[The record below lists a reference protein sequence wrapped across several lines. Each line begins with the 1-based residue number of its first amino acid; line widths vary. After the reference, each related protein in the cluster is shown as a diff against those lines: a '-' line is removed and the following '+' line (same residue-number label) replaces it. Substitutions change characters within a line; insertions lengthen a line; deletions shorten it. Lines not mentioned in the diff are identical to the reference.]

1 VAGQAVTLDRQVNR
15 SIRSVLL
22 GTFSL
27 RFSTGLTGGLLVY
40 YLDDLPLFGGIQ
52 VDSTTVGVLTA
63 GYFVA
68 ELALSPIFGY
78 LSDRFGAHRIMQI
91 GPIFGLVA
99 VLTTAFVVDLW
110 ILGGTRLLEGGAAAA
125 SIPSILGYLALAT
138 SGDQAVRGRAVARF
152 EAATLAGIGLGI
164 VAAGPIF
171 DSLGRA
177 GFLLNG
183 GIYVGS
189 FAIYRWG
196 VSELHHEASEAD
208 IAAGT
213 HHTRPTTMDL
223 GRYRRIL
230 RSSGVWLLAPT
241 WIALNAVLG
250 AWATQSVFQ
259 LVREPPAGFR
269 DQIMMQGFS
278 PTSVSL
284 GFGAVGVI
292 FTAGLWFWGN
302 RFRTFRR
309 TTIIAIGLAGALGM
323 LAATLAL
330 NHSGTWPLAVQLVL
344 ASVAATGLFIMAGA
358 TPAALGLLADI
369 SEAHPAD
376 RGAIMGLYSVF
387 LGIGQIVGALASG
400 FAGDWA
406 GIDGLLYA
414 SVVLIIVAILPV
426 HRLRASEHLV
436 GVKSVH
442 SSGHAG
448 SSG

>member
-1 VAGQAVTLDRQVNR
+1 VNR

-40 YLDDLPLFGGIQ
+40 YLDDLPQFGGLQ
-52 VDSTTVGVLTA
+52 VDSTTVGLLTA

-68 ELALSPIFGY
+68 ELALSPLFGY
-78 LSDRFGAHRIMQI
+78 LSDRYGAHRIMQI
-91 GPIFGLVA
+91 GPLFGLVA

-138 SGDQAVRGRAVARF
+138 SGDQSIRGRAVARF

-171 DSLGRA
+171 DTLGRG
-177 GFLLNG
+177 GFILNA
-183 GIYVGS
+183 GIYIGS

-196 VSELHHEASEAD
+196 VAELHHEASDDER
-208 IAAGT
+208 AAGS
-213 HHTRPTTMDL
+213 HNVRPTTLDL
-223 GRYRRIL
+223 GRYLRIF
-230 RSSGVWLLAPT
+230 RSSHVWLLAPT

-259 LVREPPAGFR
+259 LVREPPPQFH
-269 DQIMMQGFS
+269 DQLLMQGFT
-278 PTSVSL
+278 PTSVSI
-284 GFGAVGVI
+284 GFGVVGLI
-292 FTAGLWFWGN
+292 FTAGLWYWGN
-302 RFRTFRR
+302 RFKTIRR
-309 TTIIAIGLAGALGM
+309 TGIIAIGLGGALGM

-330 NHSGTWPLAVQLVL
+330 NHTEAWPLAVQIAL
-344 ASVAATGLFIMAGA
+344 AGIAAVGLFIMAGA

-369 SEAHPAD
+369 SETHPAD

-387 LGIGQIVGALASG
+387 LGLGQIVGALASG

-414 SVVLIIVAILPV
+414 SLILIVVAILPV
-426 HRLRASEHLV
+426 HRLRANEHLV
-436 GVKSVH
+436 GMR
-442 SSGHAG
+442 SGHHEVPAADG
-448 SSG
+448 